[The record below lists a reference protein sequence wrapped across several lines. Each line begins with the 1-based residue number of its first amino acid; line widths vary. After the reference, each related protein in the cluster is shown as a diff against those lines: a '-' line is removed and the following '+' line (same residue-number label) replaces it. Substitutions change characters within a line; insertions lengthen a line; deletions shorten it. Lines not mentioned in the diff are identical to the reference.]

1 MKHNTKKYL
10 IEARQIKENLLIE
23 ETIIKNRLLM
33 IFESEHNLINFARLP
48 KQKQR
53 EISLALYTEL
63 HRLGKNNLINE
74 DIFSNILSKVYG
86 KSMTSVV
93 ESLFE
98 PFIDKLLTQLN
109 ITGGF
114 KNFLVSFLT
123 TNPKKLIAAFRDC
136 RTMAELVAESIAE
149 AIVITMQK
157 EMNMSGLGWNII
169 RNVLGKV
176 LKEQNFIKTLSDNLE
191 SYICDLFSSFMNKNK
206 GILPNLS
213 KKAKSVEMPIG

>member
-1 MKHNTKKYL
+1 MNSKKYL

-23 ETIIKNRLLM
+23 ETIVKNRLLV
-33 IFESEHNLINFARLP
+33 IFESEDNLINFSKLS
-48 KQKQR
+48 KSKQR
-53 EISLALYTEL
+53 KISFALYTEL

-74 DIFSNILSKVYG
+74 DIFSSILSKVYG
-86 KSMTSVV
+86 KTMPSVI

-136 RTMAELVAESIAE
+136 RTMAELIAESIAE
-149 AIVITMQK
+149 AMVITMQK
-157 EMNMSGLGWNII
+157 EMNASSVGWNII
-169 RNVLGKV
+169 RNVLGKT

-191 SYICDLFSSFMNKNK
+191 SYVCNLFNSFMKQNK
-206 GILPNLS
+206 GMLSNLS